1 MEATRMGRV
10 VAIFA
15 TGKEEISLMEV
26 VGARADRTGAWRVR
40 PRETE
45 AARDATARPREYIL
59 KEKKNLS
66 GKEGTTRQRE
76 REGEKELKNFSF
88 SFSFFFFFFLFL
100 FSFIFLFLFL
110 FFFLC
115 SLFFVLCS
123 SLITAGIQV
132 ALREKVK
139 NKSYFEENEEESRQV
154 L

>member
-1 MEATRMGRV
+1 MGRV

-88 SFSFFFFFFLFL
+88 SFSFFFYFYFSFSFLF
-100 FSFIFLFLFL
+100 
-110 FFFLC
+110 

-123 SLITAGIQV
+123 LFFFDHCWDTSRV
-132 ALREKVK
+132 ARE
-139 NKSYFEENEEESRQV
+139 SEE
-154 L
+154 